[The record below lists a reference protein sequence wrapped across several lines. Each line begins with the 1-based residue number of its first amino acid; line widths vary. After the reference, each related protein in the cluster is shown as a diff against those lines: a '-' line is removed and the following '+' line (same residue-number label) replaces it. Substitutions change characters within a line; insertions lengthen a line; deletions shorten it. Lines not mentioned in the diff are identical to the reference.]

1 MHYIQYWISKFNN
14 STFFHKAFVVIDK
27 KVLLMISWMNIDCI
41 RLSFWWWNNGKSIVF
56 LLCLIQK
63 SLQTRLN
70 AFWIAL
76 EKSFSYKFW
85 SKWIRCN
92 AIGDTHSDLNA
103 ICRYGCTQWSFLNCV
118 RKRKTDMIQFSF
130 IFHWNSNHNF
140 DVDIDSKI
148 ELSFITIHDTNH
160 CIEAWETLN
169 ILLTTKIYSAEALYN
184 IWRKQLFTS
193 HGSIRC
199 YAEEI

>member
-14 STFFHKAFVVIDK
+14 STFFDKAFVVIDK
-27 KVLLMISWMNIDCI
+27 KVLLMISWMNIHCI

-103 ICRYGCTQWSFLNCV
+103 ICRYGCTQWSFWILFENAKQIWSSLV
-118 RKRKTDMIQFSF
+118 SF
-130 IFHWNSNHNF
+130 F
-140 DVDIDSKI
+140 I
-148 ELSFITIHDTNH
+148 EILIIT
-160 CIEAWETLN
+160 
-169 ILLTTKIYSAEALYN
+169 SM
-184 IWRKQLFTS
+184 
-193 HGSIRC
+193 
-199 YAEEI
+199 